1 MPRVID
7 VGNCGFDHGSLS
19 NLIHHHFKMA
29 CVSVANG
36 SELERELKNGDVALV
51 IVNRVF
57 DRDGGDGLALIG
69 ELKQKPETAALP
81 VLLLSNYADAQEK
94 AVALGA
100 LPGFGKSALRNEA
113 TRDLLA
119 NVLGKK

>member
-19 NLIHHHFKMA
+19 GLLQQHFQTP
-29 CVSVANG
+29 CVGVAG
-36 SELERELKNGDVALV
+36 GAELQRELMQGDVALV

-57 DRDGGDGLALIG
+57 DRDGGDGLGLIG
-69 ELKQKPETAALP
+69 QLKQNPETANIP
-81 VLLLSNYADAQEK
+81 VMLLSNYSDAQAK

-100 LPGFGKSALRNEA
+100 LPGFGKGSLRSDA
-113 TRDLLA
+113 TRKLLA
-119 NVLGKK
+119 DILQHG

>member
-7 VGNCGFDHGSLS
+7 VGNCGFDHGSL
-19 NLIHHHFKMA
+19 NGLLQQHFQIP

-36 SELERELKNGDVALV
+36 TELERELQNGDVALV

-57 DRDGGDGLALIG
+57 DRDGGDGMALI
-69 ELKQKPETAALP
+69 EQLKQQPATATLP
-81 VLLLSNYADAQEK
+81 VMLLSNYADAQEK

-100 LPGFGKSALRNEA
+100 FPGFGKSSLRSEA
-113 TRDLLA
+113 TRELLA
-119 NVLGKK
+119 GVLQK

>member
-19 NLIHHHFKMA
+19 GLLQQHFQML
-29 CVSVANG
+29 CVSVADG
-36 SELERELKNGDVALV
+36 TELERELKQGDVTLV

-57 DRDGGDGLALIG
+57 DRDGGDGMALI
-69 ELKQKPETAALP
+69 EQLKQQLATAALP
-81 VLLLSNYADAQEK
+81 VMLLSNYPDAQEK

-100 LPGFGKSALRNEA
+100 LPGFGKSSLRSKA
-113 TRDLLA
+113 TRELLA
-119 NVLGKK
+119 SVLAKK